1 MRERGESEHAL
12 ADAKERSTPR
22 GPTKFCRLVGK
33 TMMCVLCEEGYGRP
47 YIKSSRKF
55 HEDDES
61 HKDRYKCYVERFGVF
76 REEHLLWLEDERQT
90 YHLKQAQERIQKL
103 NHATGLNMMDFLRT
117 TGDLAPLK
125 TALADL
131 LLSLRFCH
139 EFEAPVER
147 SLEFKRVLVEVRK
160 HSHFL
165 KCLRV
170 HGITRGILAESPDGA
185 YTVAQ
190 LLIPYAC
197 L

>member
-12 ADAKERSTPR
+12 ADAKARSTPR
-22 GPTKFCRLVGK
+22 GPTKFCQSMGK
-33 TMMCVLCEEGYGRP
+33 TMMCVLCEKGYGKP
-47 YIKSSRKF
+47 YTKSSRQF

-90 YHLKQAQERIQKL
+90 YHLKQAQERIQML
-103 NHATGLNMMDFLRT
+103 NHATGLKIMDLLRT

-125 TALADL
+125 IALADL
-131 LLSLRFCH
+131 LLSLPFSH
-139 EFEAPVER
+139 EFDSVEW

-170 HGITRGILAESPDGA
+170 HMITRGVLPEDTDGA

-190 LLIPYAC
+190 LLIPHAC